1 MNLPNAI
8 SVLRFPLAALFPFVT
23 GLPGRIAIVAIAAF
37 TDFLDG
43 RLARSTDKVTR
54 AGELLDPIADK
65 TFMVAVIVTLVAE
78 GRLALWTLPLLL
90 VRDIGVALG
99 AMVLALRGTRVRM
112 PSRPAGKIVTWA
124 QFAAIGVI
132 LLWPQAAVWVAPAIA
147 VAGVVALSDYV
158 LAVLPAVR
166 SAESRRASRAS

>member
-23 GLPGRIAIVAIAAF
+23 DLSGRIAIVALAAF

-43 RLARSTDKVTR
+43 RLARSTDRVTR

-65 TFMVAVIVTLVAE
+65 TFMVAVIVTLVVE

-99 AMVLALRGTRVRM
+99 AVVLVLRGTRVRM
-112 PSRPAGKIVTWA
+112 PSRRAGKIVTWA

-132 LLWPQAAVWVAPAIA
+132 LLWPEAAVWVAPAIA
-147 VAGVVALSDYV
+147 IAGLVALRDYV

-166 SAESRRASRAS
+166 AAESR